1 MEFVRRRRKKERN
14 EREKGERSKER
25 KKWRGCLIN
34 ILIEFSKLLLMFQ
47 MYVNKLMDIVTSDSP
62 RILYEQRELALE
74 SIVQLLRVPGLVAEL
89 YLNYDC
95 DLYCSTLFEDLMKLL
110 SKVSTPKQPI
120 CVKSSSDFL
129 GNSKRQMFLVTRWT
143 SFMLGIWA
151 CNYCSWTRNARNSQD
166 PWLVLAYWVRCH

>member
-1 MEFVRRRRKKERN
+1 
-14 EREKGERSKER
+14 
-25 KKWRGCLIN
+25 
-34 ILIEFSKLLLMFQ
+34 MFQ

-110 SKVSTPKQPI
+110 SKVSTLKQPI
-120 CVKSSSDFL
+120 WVKSSSDFV
-129 GNSKRQMFLVTRWT
+129 GK
-143 SFMLGIWA
+143 
-151 CNYCSWTRNARNSQD
+151 
-166 PWLVLAYWVRCH
+166 